1 MTTFALLFIISKE
14 FKREKCST
22 RCQKFLKKSA
32 LTQSDEKI
40 IFFFLILRK
49 SPLNIHQIHR
59 NDTSQTP
66 LVIESLIY
74 HTIENLILN

>member
-22 RCQKFLKKSA
+22 RLKKSA